1 MITQAAGIQGFKY
14 KPELLTN
21 DRNAAASF
29 LNWSQQLVPSV
40 LSAVKD
46 HIKTLMKTGRR
57 EARQGSPVKGFRRG
71 NVASLAGPC
80 NGIHW

>member
-1 MITQAAGIQGFKY
+1 MITRAAGIQGFKY

-46 HIKTLMKTGRR
+46 HIKTLMKTGHR
-57 EARQGSPVKGFRRG
+57 EARQGSPVKGFRQG
-71 NVASLAGPC
+71 NVASLAGPR
-80 NGIHW
+80 NGICW